1 MQGGS
6 RQSQRSRQS
15 NKSQPS
21 KANELAHADSE
32 KNSQPD
38 ENDLNT
44 LANFGKQFNSF
55 TKAGFL
61 EGSKKVQFGNRGSTA
76 DGSRFDD
83 SSISMSQELL
93 SGRREKEDLKN
104 RVKKNQTLEE
114 KEAKHDLMTAL
125 RVAMRKML
133 NEAIELTIKN
143 MKDNKKEMEKVAKAK
158 KSKTQKKYLETIEK
172 QRQVMAKHAAAS
184 NDGSS
189 SLNTNTFRGRRM
201 SGLPFLNFNQ
211 NRDRSGSIKSPDVP
225 LNQSFDQNSPEQP
238 TDYMNIQQNLH
249 HVPVS
254 HFNSTQQLGS
264 FAARRSI
271 NFGNR
276 RASTPLDEV
285 VDRES
290 EEVDSLLDEGLL

>member
-1 MQGGS
+1 
-6 RQSQRSRQS
+6 
-15 NKSQPS
+15 
-21 KANELAHADSE
+21 
-32 KNSQPD
+32 
-38 ENDLNT
+38 
-44 LANFGKQFNSF
+44 
-55 TKAGFL
+55 
-61 EGSKKVQFGNRGSTA
+61 
-76 DGSRFDD
+76 
-83 SSISMSQELL
+83 MSQELL

-225 LNQSFDQNSPEQP
+225 LNQSFD
-238 TDYMNIQQNLH
+238 
-249 HVPVS
+249 
-254 HFNSTQQLGS
+254 
-264 FAARRSI
+264 
-271 NFGNR
+271 
-276 RASTPLDEV
+276 
-285 VDRES
+285 
-290 EEVDSLLDEGLL
+290 